1 MKALLTAVTLLAGI
15 AVVAKNQAPEIQRYL
30 KARKM

>member
-1 MKALLTAVTLLAGI
+1 MKALLAALVALGGI
-15 AVVAKNQAPEIQRYL
+15 GVVAKNQAPEIQRYL